1 MRVTTGIEFILV
13 RSVTKLA
20 PYARANTTAS
30 LYTIVSGNDINVAT
44 AANFSDELDGQL
56 RINFPAMPE
65 TLTLA
70 RQANYENLRSPA
82 APDGFHWYR
91 NTEPLAIPVKFS
103 LAGFDRDYCRDDGPY
118 ALLDIAAKLHA
129 MTMPIV
135 PATSNS
141 TKAAPAVNQVTVNA
155 NEARLKSEATTG
167 STTAQPSQATS
178 GGVQIDSS
186 QVTGLIF
193 FPPACVLSIILA
205 EMPGRDS
212 KLGIQCVGFVSSV
225 DVTFHGPWLQSG
237 SARGAAIVNMPS
249 RADFEFKFTHQPNYT
264 NTFMAGGNNQ
274 RGNVY
279 TTTAE
284 MVRGRLYNQ
293 FSANTPQANSL
304 AFADLFGR
312 TGVTPGGK

>member
-1 MRVTTGIEFILV
+1 MN
-13 RSVTKLA
+13 KLA

-30 LYTIVSGNDINVAT
+30 LYTIVTGNGLDVE
-44 AANFSDELDGQL
+44 AAGNFGSELDGQL

-65 TLTLA
+65 TLSLA
-70 RQANYENLRSPA
+70 RQANYESLRSPA

-91 NTEPLAIPVKFS
+91 NTEPLSIPIKFS

-118 ALLDIAAKLHA
+118 ALLDMAAKLHA

-135 PATSNS
+135 PANTSNS
-141 TKAAPAVNQVTVNA
+141 KAAPLVNEVVING
-155 NEARLKSEATTG
+155 NDSKLKADSQGAG
-167 STTAQPSQATS
+167 TAPQPSAAPSS
-178 GGVQIDSS
+178 GLSINTDR
-186 QVTGLIF
+186 VTDLIY

-205 EMPGRDS
+205 EMPGKDN
-212 KLGIQCVGFVSSV
+212 KLGVQCVGFVSSV

-237 SARGAAIVNMPS
+237 STRGTAIINMPS

-264 NTFMAGGNNQ
+264 NAFMAGGNGQ

-284 MVRGRLYNQ
+284 TVRSRLYNQ
-293 FSANTPQANSL
+293 FSANTPQASSL

-312 TGVTPGGK
+312 TNVTPAKP